1 MARKSRLSERRTELA
16 RVLPNA
22 SEFDMKYQSGSKMK
36 KEYMTPQ
43 VEVVKIQQSQMLC
56 ASPMSLDDEIVDVL
70 DDKDA
75 INDVEDIW

>member
-1 MARKSRLSERRTELA
+1 
-16 RVLPNA
+16 
-22 SEFDMKYQSGSKMK
+22 MK

-56 ASPMSLDDEIVDVL
+56 ASPMSLDNEVVDVL
-70 DDKDA
+70 QDDEDD

>member
-1 MARKSRLSERRTELA
+1 
-16 RVLPNA
+16 
-22 SEFDMKYQSGSKMK
+22 MK

-56 ASPMSLDDEIVDVL
+56 ASPMSLDDEVVDVL
-70 DDKDA
+70 QDDGDA